1 MSGKSLERCYP
12 GVDFDQIG
20 RRDYFLFSLAGV
32 FSLIGIVLMGGG
44 YILGRATGMTEET
57 IF

>member
-1 MSGKSLERCYP
+1 MSGKSLERWYP

-20 RRDYFLFSLAGV
+20 RRDYFLYSLAGV
-32 FSLIGIVLMGGG
+32 FSLVGIVLMGGR
-44 YILGRATGMTEET
+44 ILGRATGMTEET